1 MKPSELRKHIRETII
16 SELSETTI
24 VGPKTNPN
32 KAQAIANDE
41 KTDINTVKTA
51 INKAKQNNTPVS
63 VAENEVDEIT
73 VNKPGLKTYI
83 VIPDGNDFYSQ
94 IQTEAS
100 SVKEIRKVLEHDEME
115 FTDEEWKKVIIIEG
129 KYVQN
134 GLF

>member
-16 SELSETTI
+16 SELSETTM

-32 KAQAIANDE
+32 KAQDIAKDE
-41 KTDINTVKTA
+41 KTDVNTVKTA
-51 INKAKQNNTPVS
+51 INKARQNNMPVS

-73 VNKPGLKTYI
+73 VNQPGLKTYI
-83 VIPDGNDFYSQ
+83 IIPDGDNFYSQ
-94 IQTEAS
+94 IQTKAS
-100 SVKEIRKVLEHDEME
+100 SVKEIRKVLEDDKME
-115 FTDEEWKKVIIIEG
+115 FTDKEWRKVIIIEG